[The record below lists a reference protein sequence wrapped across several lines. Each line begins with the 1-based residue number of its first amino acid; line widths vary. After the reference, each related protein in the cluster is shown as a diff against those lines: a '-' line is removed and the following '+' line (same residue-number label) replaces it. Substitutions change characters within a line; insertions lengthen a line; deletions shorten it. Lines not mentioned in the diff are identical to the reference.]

1 MKSWISIAIASAA
14 IVGGAHA
21 AEMKVYKQPNF
32 SGDSLTLNGEV
43 RDFASRRFQDQA
55 SSVVVKSG
63 RWQLCSQPDFGGEC
77 IIFDRGEYPRLD
89 EKLFHRV
96 ESARVVDDRF
106 ADNRQDGPRDRV
118 DGPRDRADGP
128 RTSRWYRGNV
138 SSIELYGRPGFEGRA
153 FRAEED
159 LETLSRTGVDRR
171 VFSVI
176 VNDGSWQ
183 VCSQPNYGGYCRV
196 LEPGQY
202 EDLGRMSGQIGSV
215 RRIG

>member
-1 MKSWISIAIASAA
+1 MKPWIPMAIACAA
-14 IVGGAHA
+14 IAGGAQA

-32 SGDSLTLNGEV
+32 GGDSLTLTGEL
-43 RDFASRRFQDQA
+43 RDFANRRFHDQA
-55 SSVVVKSG
+55 SSIVVNSG
-63 RWQLCSQPDFGGEC
+63 RWQVCSQPDFKGDC
-77 IIFDRGEYPRLD
+77 MILDRGEYSRLD

-96 ESARVVDDRF
+96 ESARVVEDR
-106 ADNRQDGPRDRV
+106 RV
-118 DGPRDRADGP
+118 SEESNIERPRDRAYAEGP
-128 RTSRWYRGNV
+128 RVPRWQRHGV
-138 SSIELYGRPGFEGRA
+138 SSIELYARPGFEGRA

-159 LETLSRTGVDRR
+159 METLARTGVDRR

-183 VCSQPNYGGYCRV
+183 VCSQPHFGGYCRV